1 MKKTCDIRRVL
12 ISVSNKEGIVEL
24 AHGLSELGVE
34 ILSTGGTSKT
44 LRQVEL
50 RVKDVSD
57 LTGFPEILDGR
68 VKTLHPKVFGGLLSL
83 RGKPSHTQDMEKYG
97 IEPIDMVIVN
107 LYPFESICG
116 DTSLPEEE
124 LLEYIDIGGS
134 ALLRAASKNFR
145 NVAPL
150 VDPEDYAP
158 VLEELKER
166 GTLAL
171 TTRRRL
177 AAKAFGHTAH
187 YDAVIASVFRQ
198 KAQVK
203 EFPEEIAPSL
213 RKKTDL
219 RYGENPHQKAA
230 LYQESGTRAWG
241 VVGAKIL
248 QGKQV
253 SFNNYMDCD
262 AAWRLVS
269 SFTNPTAVII
279 KHNNPCGVAESETLA
294 EAFRQAYAA
303 DSLSAFGGVVG
314 FNRAVDGDTAQ
325 EMSKLFLECVIAP
338 GFHSDARE
346 ILGKK
351 TNLRLLEQPTLLAD
365 PYEWDIRRISGG
377 FLVQEQDA
385 PRPLDMKVV
394 SRRAPSPEEQMS
406 LAFAWQVSKHVKSN
420 AIVLA
425 RGRVTAGIGAGQ
437 MSRIDSL
444 KVANMK
450 LGIPTIGPKK
460 IWPLVM
466 ASDGF
471 FPFRDTVDEAAK
483 MGVSAIIQPGGSVRD
498 EESVTAA
505 NEHGLAMVITSVRHF
520 RH

>member
-124 LLEYIDIGGS
+124 LLEYMDIGGS

-158 VLEELKER
+158 GFGRTER
-166 GTLAL
+166 AGNLGADHS
-171 TTRRRL
+171 
-177 AAKAFGHTAH
+177 APIGAKAFGHTAH

-203 EFPEEIAPSL
+203 EFPGRNRPSL
-213 RKKTDL
+213 RKKADL

-241 VVGAKIL
+241 VVGAKIFRE
-248 QGKQV
+248 
-253 SFNNYMDCD
+253 SRCRSITI
-262 AAWRLVS
+262 W
-269 SFTNPTAVII
+269 TA
-279 KHNNPCGVAESETLA
+279 T
-294 EAFRQAYAA
+294 R
-303 DSLSAFGGVVG
+303 
-314 FNRAVDGDTAQ
+314 
-325 EMSKLFLECVIAP
+325 
-338 GFHSDARE
+338 
-346 ILGKK
+346 
-351 TNLRLLEQPTLLAD
+351 
-365 PYEWDIRRISGG
+365 
-377 FLVQEQDA
+377 
-385 PRPLDMKVV
+385 
-394 SRRAPSPEEQMS
+394 
-406 LAFAWQVSKHVKSN
+406 
-420 AIVLA
+420 
-425 RGRVTAGIGAGQ
+425 
-437 MSRIDSL
+437 
-444 KVANMK
+444 
-450 LGIPTIGPKK
+450 
-460 IWPLVM
+460 
-466 ASDGF
+466 
-471 FPFRDTVDEAAK
+471 
-483 MGVSAIIQPGGSVRD
+483 PGGWCLRSQTPR
-498 EESVTAA
+498 
-505 NEHGLAMVITSVRHF
+505 R
-520 RH
+520 

>member
-1 MKKTCDIRRVL
+1 MTKTCEIRRVL
-12 ISVSNKEGIVEL
+12 ISVSSKDRIVEL

-44 LRQVEL
+44 LRQAEL
-50 RVKDVSD
+50 RVRDVSD

-83 RGKPSHTQDMEKYG
+83 RGKDSHIKDMEKYE
-97 IEPIDMVIVN
+97 IPPIDMVIVN
-107 LYPFESICG
+107 LYPFESICC
-116 DTSLPEEE
+116 DVSLPEEE
-124 LLEYIDIGGS
+124 LMEYIDIGGS

-145 NVAPL
+145 GVAPL
-150 VDPEDYAP
+150 VDPEDYAL

-166 GTLAL
+166 GKLSIE
-171 TTRRRL
+171 TRRRL

-198 KAQVK
+198 KAQIK
-203 EFPEEIAPSL
+203 DFPAEIAPGL
-213 RKKTDL
+213 RKKADL

-241 VVGAKIL
+241 VVGAKVL

-253 SFNNYMDCD
+253 SYNNYMDCD

-269 SFTNPTAVII
+269 SFTTPAAVII
-279 KHNNPCGVAESETLA
+279 KHNNPCGVAESESLA
-294 EAFRQAYAA
+294 DAFRQAYAA

-314 FNRAVDGDTAQ
+314 FNRAVDGETAQ

-338 GFHSDARE
+338 GFHPDARE

-351 TNLRLLEQPTLLAD
+351 TNLRLLEQPTILAD

-377 FLVQEQDA
+377 FLVQEQDS
-385 PRPLDMKVV
+385 PRPLEMKVV
-394 SRRAPSPEEQMS
+394 SRRSPSPEEQMS
-406 LAFAWQVSKHVKSN
+406 LAFAWQVAKHVKSN

-425 RGRVTAGIGAGQ
+425 RGRVTAAVGAGQ

-444 KVANMK
+444 KVAHMK
-450 LGIPTIGPKK
+450 LSIPAIGNKK

-505 NEHGLAMVITSVRHF
+505 NEHGLAMVVTSVRHF

>member
-213 RKKTDL
+213 RKKADL

-303 DSLSAFGGVVG
+303 DSLSAFGGGGGVQPRGGWRHRSRNVQTVFG
-314 FNRAVDGDTAQ
+314 MRDR
-325 EMSKLFLECVIAP
+325 P
-338 GFHSDARE
+338 GVSSRRPGN
-346 ILGKK
+346 IGQKS
-351 TNLRLLEQPTLLAD
+351 QPSASGAAD
-365 PYEWDIRRISGG
+365 PFGRSLRVGHPADFRRFFGARARRPAPVGNESGVAAGSVAGRANVFG
-377 FLVQEQDA
+377 FCVAGVQTREVQRHCVGA
-385 PRPLDMKVV
+385 RPGDGG
-394 SRRAPSPEEQMS
+394 
-406 LAFAWQVSKHVKSN
+406 H
-420 AIVLA
+420 
-425 RGRVTAGIGAGQ
+425 RGR
-437 MSRIDSL
+437 
-444 KVANMK
+444 ANVSDR
-450 LGIPTIGPKK
+450 
-460 IWPLVM
+460 LVESGEHETGHSHHRPEKNM
-466 ASDGF
+466 AVGHGVGRV
-471 FPFRDTVDEAAK
+471 FPV
-483 MGVSAIIQPGGSVRD
+483 P
-498 EESVTAA
+498 
-505 NEHGLAMVITSVRHF
+505 
-520 RH
+520 